1 MKILITV
8 KVHTKYGIF
17 YIHELDHKLYAISR
31 TKLEKAIIKETP
43 LLKIASKHLNDF
55 LEGRLFEFDLPFLI
69 EGTKFQ
75 KDIYQALLKVKYG
88 QTISY
93 KALATTAGYPNAYR
107 AVGSAMDKNKLPFII
122 PCHRV
127 IKNDGSLG
135 NYGFGLKLKRYLI
148 NLEAKYGSNSRN

>member
-1 MKILITV
+1 MQIIVAIKV
-8 KVHTKYGIF
+8 KTKHGF
-17 YIHELDHKLYAISR
+17 FFIHELDHKLYAISR
-31 TKLEKAIIKETP
+31 IKLEKAVIKETP

-55 LEGRLFEFDLPFLI
+55 LEGRLFEFDLPFII

-93 KALATTAGYPNAYR
+93 KALATKAGYPSAYR
-107 AVGSAMDKNKLPFII
+107 AVGSVMANNKLPFII

-135 NYGFGLKLKRYLI
+135 NYGFGIKFKKELI
-148 NLEAKYGSNSRN
+148 GLEALKYE